1 MTGCFGSAKRF
12 CDGRLVFSLVL
23 RCLALAVV
31 ALQVFSTRIQ
41 KMLQADA
48 KDFLMDCDPAI
59 IGLSQSY
66 VCEAT
71 KAFVRCFPPVSI
83 VVALMVASQLILCQ
97 RLFYLMIR
105 HKVLVDFQN
114 LAPYKDPMFWWVI
127 ITCVLALSHFIFH
140 MLCVEKMHAEHHN
153 LQALLDGL
161 KKDAVFFGL
170 PAIFYI
176 IFLYMSYDVEWL
188 LLPLSKFWEE
198 DPVWAQEVSSDLA
211 FITENVARRTVLHG
225 SSETALTVEDIA
237 ESLSVS
243 AQQVPE
249 SETNDSRVGLLPR
262 SSSRKP
268 AGWISE
274 QRQQRLQKTGKSS
287 GKIGLGQ
294 FRSGLITRSWIADL
308 LLDYRLVDAKSREFR
323 LAWILWV
330 CIICLACLA
339 AVTLLALQIA
349 KDVQDIIRG
358 QHADIVGT
366 VVTSVNVLCMIAVVL
381 RYLYEAD
388 TIVKSGWSVPMQE
401 RSASDP
407 GRSVPFNAVQM
418 LRQGMIRQPMFNC
431 PATAP
436 KLQARNTVGTT
447 SESRRSQ
454 DSTETTTGC
463 KSLRKRS
470 NRESGSE

>member
-1 MTGCFGSAKRF
+1 MMRESGDLTYAQVAAGAPDASPLESEYTDPRVFEWEQLGEPLFVFAYTAMVV
-12 CDGRLVFSLVL
+12 GRQ
-23 RCLALAVV
+23 CLALAVV

-140 MLCVEKMHAEHHN
+140 MLCAEKMHAEHHN

-161 KKDAVFFGL
+161 KKAPRAGRVSRRFDACMSPRCVFPAVNCSSKNSWKYAAPCRVHLSTSCQDAVFFGL

-249 SETNDSRVGLLPR
+249 SEMNNSRVGLLPR

-274 QRQQRLQKTGKSS
+274 LRQQRLQKTGKSA

-330 CIICLACLA
+330 CITCLACLA

-381 RYLYEAD
+381 RYLYE
-388 TIVKSGWSVPMQE
+388 VLP
-401 RSASDP
+401 
-407 GRSVPFNAVQM
+407 
-418 LRQGMIRQPMFNC
+418 C
-431 PATAP
+431 C
-436 KLQARNTVGTT
+436 TT
-447 SESRRSQ
+447 RAA
-454 DSTETTTGC
+454 
-463 KSLRKRS
+463 
-470 NRESGSE
+470 

>member
-1 MTGCFGSAKRF
+1 MMRESGDLSYAQVAPGWKCAPDASPLEYTDPRVFEWEQLGEPLFVFAYTAMVV
-12 CDGRLVFSLVL
+12 GRQ
-23 RCLALAVV
+23 CLALAVV

-48 KDFLMDCDPAI
+48 KDFLMDCNPAI
-59 IGLSQSY
+59 IGPLESY

-140 MLCVEKMHAEHHN
+140 MICAEKMHAEHHN

-170 PAIFYI
+170 PAVFYI

-249 SETNDSRVGLLPR
+249 SEINDSRVGLLPR
-262 SSSRKP
+262 SGSRKP

-274 QRQQRLQKTGKSS
+274 QRQQRLQKTGKSA

-294 FRSGLITRSWIADL
+294 FRSGLITRSWIGDL

-330 CIICLACLA
+330 GITCLACLA

-366 VVTSVNVLCMIAVVL
+366 VVTSLNVLCMVAVVL
-381 RYLYEAD
+381 RYLYE
-388 TIVKSGWSVPMQE
+388 VLP
-401 RSASDP
+401 
-407 GRSVPFNAVQM
+407 
-418 LRQGMIRQPMFNC
+418 C
-431 PATAP
+431 CATRA
-436 KLQARNTVGTT
+436 A
-447 SESRRSQ
+447 
-454 DSTETTTGC
+454 
-463 KSLRKRS
+463 
-470 NRESGSE
+470 